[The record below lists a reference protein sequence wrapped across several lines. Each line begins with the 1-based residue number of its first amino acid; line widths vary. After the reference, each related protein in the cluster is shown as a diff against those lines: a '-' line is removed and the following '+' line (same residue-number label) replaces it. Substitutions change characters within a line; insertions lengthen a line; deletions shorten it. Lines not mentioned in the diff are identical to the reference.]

1 MNHLKIQ
8 KMEKKT
14 TSLKTRLPGI
24 VFLLAVFTLIVTFGL
39 PSCNNAKTEDP
50 KEVANESNDAK
61 FDNKKEN
68 DAEFLV
74 AAAEINLE
82 EIQLGQLA
90 QKTSTMTEVKELGKM
105 MEDGHTQAMSDL
117 QALSAKKQITIPSTL
132 TEAGQEANKKLMD
145 KTGKDFDKAYCDMM
159 VNGHKDA
166 IDKFQKASTDATDP
180 DIRKWATSMLPA
192 LQTHLDQSIT
202 CQKKFEKM

>member
-1 MNHLKIQ
+1 
-8 KMEKKT
+8 MEKKT
-14 TSLKTRLPGI
+14 KSLKTRLPETLL
-24 VFLLAVFTLIVTFGL
+24 LLAAFILIITLGFT
-39 PSCNNAKTEDP
+39 SCNNSKTEDP
-50 KEVANESNDAK
+50 KEVANDSNDAK

-74 AAAEINLE
+74 AAAGINLE

-90 QKTSTMTEVKELGKM
+90 QKTSTMTDVKELGKM
-105 MEDGHTQAMSDL
+105 MEDGHTQAMKDL
-117 QALSAKKQITIPSTL
+117 QELSAKKQITIPSTL

-166 IDKFQKASTDATDP
+166 IDKFKKASTDANDP
-180 DIRKWATSMLPA
+180 DIRNWATSMLPA
-192 LQTHLDQSIT
+192 LQAHLDHSID
-202 CQKKFEKM
+202 CQKKCEKM